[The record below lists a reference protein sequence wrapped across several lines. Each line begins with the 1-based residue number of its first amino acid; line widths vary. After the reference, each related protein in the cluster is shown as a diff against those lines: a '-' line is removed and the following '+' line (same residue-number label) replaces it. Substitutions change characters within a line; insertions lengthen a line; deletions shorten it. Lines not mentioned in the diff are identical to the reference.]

1 MNNKWFLIQGLLVLV
16 LCIPLIIYWALE
28 YEAKK
33 KSDYMENKPIEAT
46 IHSQET
52 QIAYFA
58 WGCFWCIES
67 IFDGTDWVEKAI
79 SWYIGWTKETA
90 NYESIGSGGT
100 QHREWVAVYYNPDLI
115 SYIELVEIFWRQ
127 IDPTDEWWQFAD
139 RWFQYTTAIYYSNK
153 EEEELLRASKG
164 SLEWSGKFEKAIA
177 TKILSKADFFEA
189 EEYHQDYAQK
199 QSLRYKAYEV
209 GSWRAWYKKNTW
221 GNSPVIEW
229 KELVNLELPD
239 FTDSDLK
246 NRLTPLQ
253 YKVTQKNGTE
263 RAFSDWNYHDNKKAW
278 IYVDVVDGT
287 ALYSSTH
294 KYDSGTWWPSF
305 WRSLDESHLVY
316 KEDNSLFSKRTEV
329 RSKNADSH
337 LGHIFTD
344 GPSDKWGVRHCIN
357 GASLLFIPEDK
368 LEEYWYWKYAEL
380 F

>member
-1 MNNKWFLIQGLLVLV
+1 
-16 LCIPLIIYWALE
+16 
-28 YEAKK
+28 
-33 KSDYMENKPIEAT
+33 
-46 IHSQET
+46 
-52 QIAYFA
+52 
-58 WGCFWCIES
+58 
-67 IFDGTDWVEKAI
+67 
-79 SWYIGWTKETA
+79 
-90 NYESIGSGGT
+90 
-100 QHREWVAVYYNPDLI
+100 
-115 SYIELVEIFWRQ
+115 
-127 IDPTDEWWQFAD
+127 
-139 RWFQYTTAIYYSNK
+139 
-153 EEEELLRASKG
+153 
-164 SLEWSGKFEKAIA
+164 
-177 TKILSKADFFEA
+177 
-189 EEYHQDYAQK
+189 
-199 QSLRYKAYEV
+199 
-209 GSWRAWYKKNTW
+209 
-221 GNSPVIEW
+221 
-229 KELVNLELPD
+229 LELPD